1 MTLFDQE
8 KVIAKVTRAI
18 EQVRAGGMV
27 IMVDD
32 EDRENE
38 GDLVFAAEF
47 ATPELV
53 NFMVKEARGLVCLTL
68 EGEMVDRLRLPMMG
82 DTAKSGGSHGTAFTV
97 SIEAK
102 RGVTTGISA
111 HDRCQTILTAI
122 HENAKPEDIVV
133 PGHIFPLKARSG
145 GVLERAGHTEGSVDL
160 ARLAG
165 LKGAGVICEIMNDD
179 GSMARM
185 PDLEAF
191 AKKHNLPIVA
201 IADLI
206 AYRLLRE
213 SLVRELDRQPIKTE
227 YGVFTGVLFENM
239 VDQTKHFAL
248 VKGEPFGEDCV
259 EVRVHSQRPLQDVFG
274 TSQEGG
280 RQRLVYGLELL
291 QKSEHAVM
299 IYLTEPEM
307 EWDLVA
313 EMRELAA
320 LSTERGGATAA
331 DTQKPEPMD
340 WRLHGTGAQILR
352 YLGVKSMRVHASS
365 VRHLVGLH
373 GFGLEIVETKL
384 ITPEVSL

>member
-1 MTLFDQE
+1 MTPFDQE

-18 EQVRAGGMV
+18 EQVRSGGMV

-47 ATPELV
+47 VTPQLV
-53 NFMVKEARGLVCLTL
+53 NFMAKEARGLICLTL
-68 EGEMVDRLRLPMMG
+68 ESEVVERLRLPMMG
-82 DTAKSGGSHGTAFTV
+82 DTTNSGGSHGTAFTV

-111 HDRCQTILTAI
+111 HDRCQTIRTAI
-122 HENAKPEDIVV
+122 QENTKPEDIVV

-185 PDLEAF
+185 PDLETF
-191 AKKHNLPIVA
+191 AQKHNLPIVA
-201 IADLI
+201 IADII

-213 SLVRELDRQPIKTE
+213 SLVRELDRQTVKTE
-227 YGVFTGVLFENM
+227 YGAFTGLLFENI

-248 VKGEPFGEDCV
+248 VKGEPFTDECV

-274 TSQEGG
+274 MSHEGA
-280 RQRLVYGLELL
+280 RKRLTYGLELL
-291 QKSEHAVM
+291 QQSDHAVM
-299 IYLTEPEM
+299 LYLTQPEM
-307 EWDLVA
+307 EWDLAA
-313 EMRELAA
+313 EMRELAGLA
-320 LSTERGGATAA
+320 RAGATSEA
-331 DTQKPEPMD
+331 QKPEPTD

-352 YLGVKSMRVHASS
+352 HLGVKRMRVHASS
-365 VRHLVGLH
+365 VRHLVGLA

-384 ITPEVSL
+384 ITPEVMQ